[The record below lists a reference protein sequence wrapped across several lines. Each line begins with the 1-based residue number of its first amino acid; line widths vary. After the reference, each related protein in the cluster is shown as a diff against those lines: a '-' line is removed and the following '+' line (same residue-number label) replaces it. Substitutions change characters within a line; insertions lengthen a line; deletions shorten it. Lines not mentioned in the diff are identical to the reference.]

1 MATFLCYLITFTEI
15 LLGTFEVKWQEIIY
29 KNNVLL
35 NTKALN
41 LSIKRKP
48 NLQFSGTSMIKNNY
62 ICKVNIWRKND

>member
-1 MATFLCYLITFTEI
+1 MKLQDCSRETNYFFDAKKKKNTMATFLCYLITFTEI
-15 LLGTFEVKWQEIIY
+15 LLGAFEVKWQEIIY

-48 NLQFSGTSMIKNNY
+48 NL
-62 ICKVNIWRKND
+62 